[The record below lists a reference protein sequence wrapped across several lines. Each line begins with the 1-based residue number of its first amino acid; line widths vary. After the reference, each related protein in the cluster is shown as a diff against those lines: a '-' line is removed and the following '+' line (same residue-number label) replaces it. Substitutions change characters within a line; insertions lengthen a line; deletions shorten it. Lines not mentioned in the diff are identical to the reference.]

1 MLNIIH
7 SIPPSIK
14 RFSKNFEEIFGRYQ
28 LGNFQIYLSGLY
40 LELKRKNL
48 QAIDDLMRSRLKGNY
63 DSLHYFLS
71 RSPWDEE
78 KVNERRLKLIQED
91 RLTRTTLRGA
101 FIVDDTGCKK
111 TGTHT
116 EGAKPQRLGSEGR
129 ITNCNIVVTSHYV
142 DEVKDFPIGRAPYTF
157 LKISLRKRKSP
168 LNSILR
174 SILP

>member
-14 RFSKNFEEIFGRYQ
+14 GFSKNFEEIFGRYQ

-48 QAIDDLMRSRLKGNY
+48 QAIDDSRLKGNY

-78 KVNERRLKLIQED
+78 KLNKRRLKLIQED
-91 RLTRTTLRGA
+91 RRTRTTLRGA
-101 FIVDDTGCKK
+101 FIVDDTDYKK
-111 TGTHT
+111 TGTYT
-116 EGAKPQRLGSEGR
+116 ERMPRR
-129 ITNCNIVVTSHYV
+129 I
-142 DEVKDFPIGRAPYTF
+142 
-157 LKISLRKRKSP
+157 
-168 LNSILR
+168 
-174 SILP
+174 